1 MGPTARNIGSN
12 GNIKKRLRNVQTG
25 DGVIGFLGVKEEVV
39 KGARFVYGDK
49 GGKKGFGSVEMAA
62 PENVR
67 EKRE

>member
-62 PENVR
+62 TENGR